1 MWMLSLALANPAI
14 VKVSKKGMEAP
25 AIAHGVMLPPSKD
38 RVRVLLPLTV
48 VYALK
53 PGKEMTLITGRDSDP
68 AWITFR
74 DGRYLTIGEQQV
86 RLVEDMIGETRY
98 ERQQVLLAF
107 PSRLVRE
114 ITAEMPSIE
123 PSGSL
128 PLPGDVLT
136 HPGSGET
143 TVVRSYQEG
152 YLLTQQPCPMA
163 GDPLLDHF
171 GRIVAM
177 TLIQDDGC
185 VSTLLPEVRYPTARA
200 DMEAALEIWEVP
212 VSDWPD
218 VLPPMLEGLPPDL
231 LEHQWPTPTP
241 PQHDSLLYSKASAH
255 AHREELELEEDQA
268 KAWSK
273 ARKKGQK
280 KHSHPGWYRL

>member
-1 MWMLSLALANPAI
+1 MLSVALAHPAV

-25 AIAHGVMLPPSKD
+25 AIAHGVLLPPSKD

-53 PGKEMTLITGRDSDP
+53 PGKEMTLITGKDSDP

-74 DGRYLTIGEQQV
+74 EGRYLTIGEQQV

-128 PLPGDVLT
+128 PLPGA
-136 HPGSGET
+136 T

-152 YLLTQQPCPMA
+152 YILTQQPCPMA
-163 GDPLLDHF
+163 GDPLLDGF
-171 GRIVAM
+171 GRVVAI
-177 TLIQDDGC
+177 TLIEDGNC

-200 DMEAALEIWEVP
+200 DIEAALEGWKVP

-231 LEHQWPTPTP
+231 LEPRWPTPTP